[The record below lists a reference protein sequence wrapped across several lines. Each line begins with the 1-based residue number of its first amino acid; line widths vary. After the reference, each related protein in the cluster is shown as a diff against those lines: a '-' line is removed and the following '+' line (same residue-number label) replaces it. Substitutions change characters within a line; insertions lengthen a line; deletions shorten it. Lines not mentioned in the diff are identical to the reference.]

1 MRQSSIPSQVAKS
14 ACFSCD
20 EKVNEMLD
28 TKAIFLS
35 LVVEANDDGYLA
47 ECPGIQGTFAEGDS
61 IEEAIFNCVDVIKL
75 ISAYR
80 AERGESMG
88 FNVVDLTPK
97 TRMTVAI
104 PVGVRS

>member
-1 MRQSSIPSQVAKS
+1 MRQSSIPSQIAKS

-47 ECPGIQGTFAEGDS
+47 ECPGIQGAFAEGDS

-88 FNVVDLTPK
+88 FNIVELTPK
-97 TRMTVAI
+97 TRMTVAM
-104 PVGVRS
+104 PVGVGT